1 MVMYKHI
8 LCPTDFS
15 GPANRALQYACDL
28 AAQYDA
34 ELHLLHV
41 LPDPVAALTAYG
53 PVVSAI
59 PPDWEESMRAQ
70 VNQQLADALDKNWE
84 KGKKVQRAISEG
96 LPSAE
101 IIHYA
106 NDNAI
111 DLIVMGTHGRTGFNH
126 FLMGS
131 EAEKVVR
138 KAHCPVLTIPPEER
152 KEG

>member
-1 MVMYKHI
+1 MVKFEHI

-15 GPANRALQYACDL
+15 EPAKKALEYACEL
-28 AAQYDA
+28 TTQYGA

-59 PPDWEESMRAQ
+59 PADWEENMRTQ
-70 VNQQLADALDKNWE
+70 VNQQLADALDQKWE
-84 KGKKVQRAISEG
+84 QGKKVHRAVSEG
-96 LPSAE
+96 VPHAE
-101 IIHYA
+101 IIRYA
-106 NDNAI
+106 KDHAI

-126 FLMGS
+126 FIMGS

-138 KAHCPVLTIPPEER
+138 QAPCPVLTIAPEER
-152 KEG
+152 E

>member
-1 MVMYKHI
+1 MVMYKRI

-15 GPANRALQYACDL
+15 GPANKALQYACDL

-59 PPDWEESMRAQ
+59 PPDWEENMRAQ

-84 KGKKVQRAISEG
+84 KGKTVRRSISEG
-96 LPSAE
+96 VAFAE
-101 IIHYA
+101 IIRYA
-106 NDNAI
+106 RDNAI

-126 FLMGS
+126 FIMGS

-138 KAHCPVLTIPPEER
+138 NAPCPVLTIPPEER
-152 KEG
+152 D

>member
-15 GPANRALQYACDL
+15 GPANKALEYACDL
-28 AAQYDA
+28 AKQYDA

-70 VNQQLADALDKNWE
+70 VNKQLDDALDKNWE
-84 KGKKVQRAISEG
+84 KGKKVHRAISEG
-96 LPSAE
+96 VPFAE
-101 IIHYA
+101 IIRYA
-106 NDNAI
+106 RDNAI

-126 FLMGS
+126 FIMGS

-138 KAHCPVLTIPPEER
+138 KAPCPVLTIPPEER
-152 KEG
+152 KDN

>member
-1 MVMYKHI
+1 MVKFEHI

-15 GPANRALQYACDL
+15 EPAKKALEYACEL
-28 AAQYDA
+28 AAQYGA

-59 PPDWEESMRAQ
+59 PADWEENMRTQ
-70 VNQQLADALDKNWE
+70 VNQQLADILDKNWE
-84 KGKKVQRAISEG
+84 QGKTVQRAVSEG
-96 LPSAE
+96 VPFAE
-101 IIHYA
+101 IIRYA
-106 NDNAI
+106 KDHAI

-126 FLMGS
+126 FIMGS

-138 KAHCPVLTIPPEER
+138 QAPCPVLTIAPEER
-152 KEG
+152 KNI

>member
-1 MVMYKHI
+1 MVMFKHI

-15 GPANRALQYACDL
+15 ETASNALKYACDL
-28 AAQYDA
+28 TGQYDA

-59 PPDWEESMRAQ
+59 PADWEETMR
-70 VNQQLADALDKNWE
+70 NQANEQLAKLLDKDWE
-84 KGKKVQRAISEG
+84 KGKRVRRAVTEG
-96 LPSAE
+96 VPFAE
-101 IIHYA
+101 IIRYA
-106 NDNAI
+106 TENAI

-126 FLMGS
+126 FLLGS

-138 KAHCPVLTIPPEER
+138 KSTCPVLTIAPEGR
-152 KEG
+152 G

>member
-15 GPANRALQYACDL
+15 APARKALQYACDL

-59 PPDWEESMRAQ
+59 PPDWEESMRTQ
-70 VNQQLADALDKNWE
+70 VNQQLADAVDKDWARNR
-84 KGKKVQRAISEG
+84 KLRRAVCEG
-96 LPSAE
+96 VPFAE
-101 IIHYA
+101 IIRYA
-106 NDNAI
+106 RENDI

-138 KAHCPVLTIPPEER
+138 KASCPVLTIPPDDR

>member
-1 MVMYKHI
+1 MVFKHI

-15 GPANRALQYACDL
+15 EPANNALKYACDL
-28 AAQYDA
+28 TAQYDA

-59 PPDWEESMRAQ
+59 PADWEETMRNQ
-70 VNQQLADALDKNWE
+70 VNEQLANILDSEWE
-84 KGKKVQRAISEG
+84 KGKQVQRSISEG
-96 LPSAE
+96 FPSAE
-101 IIHYA
+101 IIRYA
-106 NDNAI
+106 KDNAI

-126 FLMGS
+126 LLMGS

-138 KAHCPVLTIPPEER
+138 KAHCPVLTIPPKER
-152 KEG
+152 E